1 MANKHMKWCSTLLRG
16 KKQIKTT
23 MRDQLTPIRMVT
35 NKRIENNVLVRML
48 TSLIKKKNTHTE
60 RKIVLAY
67 IFIVS
72 LHLIQ
77 LLNIYLTLTA
87 QDCPKVISFRKF
99 SLLSFFFFRQFNCF
113 VLNFCV
119 PFKILTFK
127 PNLQTIFGNQACDKV
142 IKVKWGKM
150 SAPCSSRDSA
160 PYKMMKRQ
168 QSSLSSAREDTVRR
182 QHSEWQ
188 EEGPHYEQNLPVPG
202 SRTSHSPKL

>member
-1 MANKHMKWCSTLLRG
+1 
-16 KKQIKTT
+16 

-48 TSLIKKKNTHTE
+48 TSLIKKKKHTHTE

-99 SLLSFFFFRQFNCF
+99 SLLSFFFFLDNSI
-113 VLNFCV
+113 VL
-119 PFKILTFK
+119 
-127 PNLQTIFGNQACDKV
+127 
-142 IKVKWGKM
+142 
-150 SAPCSSRDSA
+150 
-160 PYKMMKRQ
+160 Y
-168 QSSLSSAREDTVRR
+168 
-182 QHSEWQ
+182 
-188 EEGPHYEQNLPVPG
+188 
-202 SRTSHSPKL
+202 